1 MMKAAFYTLGCK
13 VNQYET
19 ELMAQ
24 SLKEAGYKIVP
35 HAEEADIYI
44 INSCTVTAISNQ
56 KTRQSVRAFKRK
68 HPECITILAG
78 CMSQAYPEQA
88 EQLSEADIVI
98 GNTEH
103 KQLPAL
109 IEAYLREKER
119 ILDIRPHEAG
129 EAFESGII
137 SDFSGKTRAEM
148 KIEDGCNRFCAYC
161 AIPYARGR
169 VRSKPMEDIRSEAAR
184 LAAAGYKEIVLVGIN
199 LSAYDA
205 GGADIADAVNAVAQ
219 EEGIR
224 RVRLGSLEPDHISDD
239 ILARLAAEEK
249 FCPQFHISLQSGCDT
264 TLKAMNRH
272 YTAAEYTVL
281 AGKLRERFADCT
293 ITTDIMVGFPGE
305 SEEDFAQSMAFARQ
319 IGFEKMHVFPYSVRE
334 GTRAASMPGQIPK
347 AVKAARA
354 KEMGALAQEMR
365 EQFFRA
371 QIGKEYEVLFETKK
385 GAYNTGHTKNYLPVK
400 VATEE
405 NLQDSIRTVRITAAG
420 KEDCSGELL

>member
-35 HAEEADIYI
+35 HAEKADIYI

>member
-44 INSCTVTAISNQ
+44 INSCTVTAVSNQ

-169 VRSKPMEDIRSEAAR
+169 VRSKPMADIRAEAGR

-205 GGADIADAVNAVAQ
+205 GGADIADAVHAVAQ

-249 FCPQFHISLQSGCDT
+249 FCPQFHISLQSGCDA

-272 YTAAEYTVL
+272 YTAAEYAAL
-281 AGKLRERFADCT
+281 ARQLRERFADCT

-354 KEMGALAQEMR
+354 KKMGALAQEMR

>member
-44 INSCTVTAISNQ
+44 INSCTVTAVSNQ

-119 ILDIRPHEAG
+119 ILDIKPHEAG